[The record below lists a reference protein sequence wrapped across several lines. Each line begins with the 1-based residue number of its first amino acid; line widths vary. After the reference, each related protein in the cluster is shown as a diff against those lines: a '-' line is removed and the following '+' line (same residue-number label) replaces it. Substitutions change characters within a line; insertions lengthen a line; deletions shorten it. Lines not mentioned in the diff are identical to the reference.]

1 MWKRRRGGGRST
13 TPFQVSY
20 VTRNVFIMLSIL
32 YNAYAILEETVN
44 IYSIYTLIDLDHY
57 YKHFWSLNLLLH
69 LELLSTL
76 FLIHLGPK
84 CVHVHFFCKCLPNEI
99 SSRLLALLVKCLI
112 FHMLCCPTDRT
123 SIRAEKGRKHLWPV
137 PFSKH
142 PLDLCRA
149 VAGLVSPHCPTWPL
163 HSVQWPCT
171 HKYTHPST
179 HMQTYWRHAVQPL
192 EKKRPCTQFQ
202 PIHASP
208 SSVHLTN
215 NK

>member
-1 MWKRRRGGGRST
+1 MHTLLLR
-13 TPFQVSY
+13 Q
-20 VTRNVFIMLSIL
+20 L
-32 YNAYAILEETVN
+32 
-44 IYSIYTLIDLDHY
+44 IYTLIDLQVCWCDTPKY
-57 YKHFWSLNLLLH
+57 YKHFWCLNLSLH

-76 FLIHLGPK
+76 FLIHWVLNV
-84 CVHVHFFCKCLPNEI
+84 CTCIFCKCLPNEI
-99 SSRLLALLVKCLI
+99 SSRLLALLGKRLI

-123 SIRAEKGRKHLWPV
+123 SVRAEKDGKHLWPV

-142 PLDLCRA
+142 PLVLCRA

-179 HMQTYWRHAVQPL
+179 HMQTYCRHAVQPL

-202 PIHASP
+202 PIHAAP
-208 SSVHLTN
+208 PSVHLTN